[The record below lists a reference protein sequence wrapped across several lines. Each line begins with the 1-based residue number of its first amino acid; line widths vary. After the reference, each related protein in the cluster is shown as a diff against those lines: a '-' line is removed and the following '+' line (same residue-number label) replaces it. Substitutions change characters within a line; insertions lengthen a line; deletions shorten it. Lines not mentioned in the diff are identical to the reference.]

1 MLYLPHPQILKIM
14 KKWHIILSLA
24 LAMFSL
30 TSCFNH
36 ENAVAQIGN
45 FDLMGYWAVTE
56 DSRYETTLNIK
67 AYYSLTE
74 QGNLYYYEC
83 NNMVGVPFDGQSI
96 DTGKNFNCVFAS
108 GFELSGSDL
117 NLMDGT
123 QSVKFATVTITSPN
137 TFLLSFEGS
146 NAYTQTCQRIIHFK

>member
-1 MLYLPHPQILKIM
+1 MPHPQILKIM

-24 LAMFSL
+24 LAMLSL

-36 ENAVAQIGN
+36 E
-45 FDLMGYWAVTE
+45 TE